1 MIDIPVLWSFFV
13 RKNFCGDALT
23 MPRVKDQEVIFFNL
37 GQILLARGEC
47 GKSAKKQKKNVRFH
61 DRVFKGVCGVGVV

>member
-23 MPRVKDQEVIFFNL
+23 MPRVKEQEVISFNV
-37 GQILLARGEC
+37 GRIVLAREED
-47 GKSAKKQKKNVRFH
+47 GKSAEK
-61 DRVFKGVCGVGVV
+61 

>member
-23 MPRVKDQEVIFFNL
+23 MPRVKDQEVIFFNV

-47 GKSAKKQKKNVRFH
+47 GKSAKK
-61 DRVFKGVCGVGVV
+61 